1 MPPRNQTS
9 IPTEDDEASLIS
21 SQSTRNKI
29 ESDRAKRIKDVRRRL
44 EALYE
49 NRRARKAKLQK
60 AEWTRLRLLNEKRH
74 ELEDQILNSMML
86 IESPDFCC
94 LKIRKVAF
102 VIQTLLN
109 IIAIHILTHRT
120 QNYYRA
126 LEMGTEIWF
135 GGLVGR
141 YP

>member
-21 SQSTRNKI
+21 SQSTVTTMDLVQRANQMMADTKKRRDAKRNKI

-86 IESPDFCC
+86 IESQTVSMA
-94 LKIRKVAF
+94 REMNA
-102 VIQTLLN
+102 VIL
-109 IIAIHILTHRT
+109 HRM
-120 QNYYRA
+120 A
-126 LEMGTEIWF
+126 AMGDADAQSA
-135 GGLVGR
+135 V
-141 YP
+141 